1 MYPQQIVKATVNQQY
16 IEDTVVK
23 YGSLIFLIMTL
34 ILFIVLLLLQSTF
47 SLVFE
52 DRKQQ
57 IAVIDILGG
66 RKSFTLL
73 SLLVEFLMYY
83 LPSFF
88 ISIFLT
94 NVVINTGL
102 KYIGTNISYQLH
114 INNIIT
120 GLCLSFC
127 VILLIE
133 IYNYLKIS
141 RSSLIKLSK
150 VNYSFSLSS
159 TKFTFGIF
167 SLSIIVFIL
176 NHSFLKHVIDIKIYY
191 LLNTLIAFIVAIV
204 FLTC

>member
-102 KYIGTNISYQLH
+102 KYIGTNITYQLH

-133 IYNYLKIS
+133 IYNYLK
-141 RSSLIKLSK
+141 
-150 VNYSFSLSS
+150 NF
-159 TKFTFGIF
+159 
-167 SLSIIVFIL
+167 
-176 NHSFLKHVIDIKIYY
+176 SFLLD
-191 LLNTLIAFIVAIV
+191 
-204 FLTC
+204 